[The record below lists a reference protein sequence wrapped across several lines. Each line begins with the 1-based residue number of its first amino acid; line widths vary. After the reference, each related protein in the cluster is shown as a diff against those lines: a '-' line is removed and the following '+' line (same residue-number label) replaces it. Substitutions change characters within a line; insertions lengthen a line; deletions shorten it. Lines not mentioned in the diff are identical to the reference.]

1 VDLITAVYATEW
13 MKSDA
18 SATVR
23 AATPGLMDALGVHMR
38 SGRFFTAEDTAAS
51 LPVVVVNQTFANR
64 YLGGGN
70 ALGKVIRFGRSP
82 RTATIVGVIEDV
94 HQEGPADASQPE
106 FYLCMSQV
114 APDQQIYRALL
125 GRFMQ
130 VAVRTEIAPDV
141 LIPELRRGIQNVN
154 PHLAIGACSTMAE
167 AVEDSIGAQKLAA
180 QVIAVFGGL
189 VLLITVVGL
198 YGLLSYLVA
207 QRTQEIGIRMA
218 LGANRV
224 RVVGMVFRQTLLWLG
239 TGTVMGLGLATVC
252 GRLPKGLLFGVRAID
267 PLTMGL
273 VSAGLV
279 ACGVL
284 AAMVPTRRA
293 ASVSPVEALRA
304 D

>member
-1 VDLITAVYATEW
+1 
-13 MKSDA
+13 
-18 SATVR
+18 
-23 AATPGLMDALGVHMR
+23 
-38 SGRFFTAEDTAAS
+38 
-51 LPVVVVNQTFANR
+51 
-64 YLGGGN
+64 
-70 ALGKVIRFGRSP
+70 
-82 RTATIVGVIEDV
+82 VGVIEDV
-94 HQEGPADASQPE
+94 HQDSVAEASLPE

-141 LIPELRRGIQNVN
+141 LIPELRQGIQRAN

-218 LGANRV
+218 LGADRV
-224 RVVGMVFRQTLLWLG
+224 RVVGMILRQTLVWLG
-239 TGTVMGLGLATVC
+239 TGTVMGVGLAMVC
-252 GRLPKGLLFGVRAID
+252 GRLLNGFLFGVHAID
-267 PLTMGL
+267 PWTMGL

-279 ACGVL
+279 ACGAL
-284 AAMVPTRRA
+284 AAMVPARRA
-293 ASVSPVEALRA
+293 ASVNPVEALKA